1 MKRICSWC
9 GRIVDSE
16 THVCENRPKDKRRG
30 RQLSNDSRWSR
41 IRQQVRERDL
51 CCKLC
56 LHEGRFSNGEEV
68 HHIIPREV
76 RDTDDYVW
84 NVNNCIYLC
93 RDCHHRVHNE
103 GWKKYKDLL
112 QQLIK

>member
-16 THVCENRPKDKRRG
+16 THVCENRPRDKRRG

-56 LHEGRFSNGEEV
+56 
-68 HHIIPREV
+68 
-76 RDTDDYVW
+76 
-84 NVNNCIYLC
+84 
-93 RDCHHRVHNE
+93 
-103 GWKKYKDLL
+103 
-112 QQLIK
+112 